1 MNEFANDLKDLS
13 TMILTFE
20 TIYMKKHSIITI
32 MQENLKYDKT
42 FKREKVFTLSLK
54 GSSLHQHIHHKII
67 CYPFHLYTYNIPYDS
82 YHYQI
87 KDLLIISYKKIY
99 YPSISAHVISYIIRV
114 TSKLRTYFLSIIKIL
129 THLCKFVIFFYLPDV
144 NRI

>member
-54 GSSLHQHIHHKII
+54 GSSLHQHITSQNYLLSFPSLHIQ
-67 CYPFHLYTYNIPYDS
+67 YPI
-82 YHYQI
+82 
-87 KDLLIISYKKIY
+87 
-99 YPSISAHVISYIIRV
+99 
-114 TSKLRTYFLSIIKIL
+114 
-129 THLCKFVIFFYLPDV
+129 
-144 NRI
+144 